1 MDRACLVFVGN
12 YGAFDYV
19 SAFYFVVPVARLAMR
34 YVCLCVSPGCR
45 KRFLCVQVLVVFFV
59 HVCIVACTCV
69 IPCVNFCV
77 REEGEVS
84 AFVCGCGVGGCV
96 GVDVGVDVGVGVS
109 VVLLRR
115 GLSNLLM

>member
-34 YVCLCVSPGCR
+34 YVCLCGSPCCR

-59 HVCIVACTCV
+59 HLCIVACTCV

-77 REEGEVS
+77 REEGKVS
-84 AFVCGCGVGGCV
+84 AFVCGFCVGGC
-96 GVDVGVDVGVGVS
+96 VGVDVGVGVS

-115 GLSNLLM
+115 GLSNLPM